1 MTISLIIFYVLCAI
15 FIAPAQ
21 YFGGLKVIKND
32 KKVSDFTRWGFPMW
46 FMQGLG
52 LTEMGAS
59 IGLLFPQTRLVCVA
73 IYTIILI
80 GAIYINLKY
89 KEDDLIPAVGVLV
102 LLMVILGMSLWVI

>member
-1 MTISLIIFYVLCAI
+1 MTILSIIFYVLCAL

-32 KKVSDFTRWGFPMW
+32 KKVTDFTRWGFPMW

-59 IGLLFPQTRLVCVA
+59 IGLLFPQTRLVCIA
-73 IYTIILI
+73 IYGVILI
-80 GAIYINLKY
+80 GAIYINLNY

>member
-73 IYTIILI
+73 IYTIILT

-89 KEDDLIPAVGVLV
+89 KEDDLIPAVGVLG